1 MKSFSKHLWM
11 HLSVSKNSAA
21 IRQWKHGLLKSPWT
35 TQNLISEKDAK
46 KIYNFFEEI
55 NDIFGIIDFKKV
67 NRAIPTKIKQLV
79 LAREKY
85 RKNQE
90 WQKAD
95 QMRQEIEKQG
105 FTIEDT
111 KDGPVAKAITWF
123 YNYGV

>member
-1 MKSFSKHLWM
+1 LFNFIKKE
-11 HLSVSKNSAA
+11 NSYLD
-21 IRQWKHGLLKSPWT
+21 K
-35 TQNLISEKDAK
+35 NLISEKDAK

-111 KDGPVAKAITWF
+111 KDGPVAKAIT
-123 YNYGV
+123 